1 MSILECANGV
11 CLCVQIAGRQR
22 AQAAA
27 LIATRAALPRRELAA
42 LIPSI
47 AQLFTFASPLAVRHA
62 LATMCRVP
70 SSKIKPLLG
79 TLSAPLRAAFEKYAS
94 TGLLHEEPTEVA
106 DPEATTRAHP
116 GGVMALSD
124 WLARIYLARLLCK
137 LVFAGAVGGPQK
149 QFLWRVLLRLA
160 FSQKE
165 KPHVCCLHRIF
176 SFSWAHVLRSHP
188 PSVRSQRWNR

>member
-1 MSILECANGV
+1 MSLV
-11 CLCVQIAGRQR
+11 VVVQIVAMQR
-22 AQAAA
+22 GQAAA

-42 LIPSI
+42 LLPSI

-70 SSKIKPLLG
+70 SAKIKPLLG
-79 TLSAPLRAAFEKYAS
+79 PLSAPLRAAFEMYS
-94 TGLLHEEPTEVA
+94 PSGLMHDDEEAPAEGVEPGA
-106 DPEATTRAHP
+106 ATRAR

-124 WLARIYLARLLCK
+124 WLARVYLARLLCK

-149 QFLWRVLLRLA
+149 QLLWRVLLRLA

-165 KPHVCCLHRIF
+165 KPHVRSSDTPLICPVLFPRLAICYHGTLCCTHR
-176 SFSWAHVLRSHP
+176 L
-188 PSVRSQRWNR
+188 

>member
-1 MSILECANGV
+1 MSG
-11 CLCVQIAGRQR
+11 VQIIALQR

-42 LIPSI
+42 MLPSI

-70 SSKIKPLLG
+70 SAKIKPLLG
-79 TLSAPLRAAFEKYAS
+79 PLSAPLRAAFEMYGPS
-94 TGLLHEEPTEVA
+94 GLMHAEETTEGS
-106 DPEATTRAHP
+106 DPAVTAQRP
-116 GGVMALSD
+116 GGVMALGD
-124 WLARIYLARLLCK
+124 WLARIYLARLLAK

-165 KPHVCCLHRIF
+165 KPHVRNPLP
-176 SFSWAHVLRSHP
+176 SDAHP
-188 PSVRSQRWNR
+188 AGVR

>member
-1 MSILECANGV
+1 LKFDSLSYQQSGVLYAYILMADS
-11 CLCVQIAGRQR
+11 VQIVGLQR
-22 AQAAA
+22 AQSAA

-42 LIPSI
+42 MLPSI

-70 SSKIKPLLG
+70 SAKIKPLLG
-79 TLSAPLRAAFEKYAS
+79 PLSAPLRAAFEMYGPN
-94 TGLLHEEPTEVA
+94 GLMHEEMPENS
-106 DPEATTRAHP
+106 DPAMVPSRP

-124 WLARIYLARLLCK
+124 WLARVYLARLLAK

-165 KPHVCCLHRIF
+165 KPHV
-176 SFSWAHVLRSHP
+176 
-188 PSVRSQRWNR
+188 